1 MITDEALEA
10 AAKAYYPHFWK
21 PSEPVENYANEPDF
35 IKEKVRNFV
44 RPILEAASPHMSDE
58 IGEDSSISQISISG
72 LSLSRDE
79 LSSKERNRISAALG
93 NMRTHLFIDS
103 HKPVWVTVDKSDL
116 EVILKH
122 VKTLEAKL
130 AD

>member
-44 RPILEAASPHMSDE
+44 RPILEAASSHMVPE
-58 IGEDSSISQISISG
+58 LGEDTSISEISITG
-72 LSLSRDE
+72 LSLSE
-79 LSSKERNRISAALG
+79 AEISSKEQTRISAALG
-93 NMRTHLFIDS
+93 NMRTHLYIDRN
-103 HKPVWVTVDKSDL
+103 KPVWVTVDKSDL
-116 EVILKH
+116 EVILEH

-130 AD
+130 G